1 MSNNTT
7 YENSFFKIGLF
18 NANGLTYEAI
28 DNIINYLPLHTNI
41 LFITETWLLSPR
53 RLNTDWE
60 QQNTY
65 GTKRLNS
72 YTGQDGL
79 SYIVHPGFP
88 FPVIPIINNNPQH
101 NKYTISCRIQNLIIH
116 CFYLP
121 PRVSDSLCMT
131 IIQSFID
138 QYDVIFCGDF
148 NARMGI
154 LTGDYRTTN
163 TTQTPRTNNRGNLM
177 LPLII
182 NNGLT
187 LWNEKLCYGIPTYL
201 TGTTNSTTNVK
212 SSIIDFFLTTTT
224 DKFLCPEMSIATDLS
239 LGSDHKLVTFGFQY
253 QFNQPTVTTE
263 QQHPRKLWKIKKLK
277 PKEKRYINNYRDKII
292 FFFQNRVEP
301 LFEQPSPSINL
312 INTTIVESIQQAL
325 DSSVGEQKKRKKH
338 WRWFWNEHLQEEAT
352 KREQLY
358 KKWNRAHGINKIE
371 YWKSHLEQ
379 SEKVRSLIKQ
389 YKNKYF
395 RSFCNKLLTD
405 EYSKT
410 LQKLKTIRRSRDK
423 TVTFQNENGPA
434 AAAEIMVTKLNN
446 IFKGPQDNIL
456 ATLDRYPDMGPSI
469 FDGINT
475 GTNITTEST
484 QLDENGNSLP
494 FTLWHIQQ
502 AIEDLP
508 TNKAPGIDHLKAE
521 MFKPINEHLS
531 KILFKFYDLCWK
543 QGKTPKDW
551 NHYGEKK

>member
-1 MSNNTT
+1 MRSNELRKKLTLLGIDNIQVLDVYCPDWSVAAILVHEKYVETIMDKFSKAKIELKSDYNHMDPIHIRDPKLQSLTIEEKLEQSKKIFNNNMMRALSGMRYTARYSVARCFFRDNLITLEQLQSILKGNTSNNNINNT
-7 YENSFFKIGLF
+7 
-18 NANGLTYEAI
+18 I

-138 QYDVIFCGDF
+138 QYDDSEYDVIFCGDF

-263 QQHPRKLWKIKKLK
+263 QQHPRKLWRIKKL
-277 PKEKRYINNYRDKII
+277 
-292 FFFQNRVEP
+292 
-301 LFEQPSPSINL
+301 
-312 INTTIVESIQQAL
+312 
-325 DSSVGEQKKRKKH
+325 
-338 WRWFWNEHLQEEAT
+338 
-352 KREQLY
+352 
-358 KKWNRAHGINKIE
+358 
-371 YWKSHLEQ
+371 
-379 SEKVRSLIKQ
+379 
-389 YKNKYF
+389 
-395 RSFCNKLLTD
+395 
-405 EYSKT
+405 
-410 LQKLKTIRRSRDK
+410 
-423 TVTFQNENGPA
+423 
-434 AAAEIMVTKLNN
+434 
-446 IFKGPQDNIL
+446 
-456 ATLDRYPDMGPSI
+456 
-469 FDGINT
+469 
-475 GTNITTEST
+475 
-484 QLDENGNSLP
+484 
-494 FTLWHIQQ
+494 
-502 AIEDLP
+502 
-508 TNKAPGIDHLKAE
+508 
-521 MFKPINEHLS
+521 
-531 KILFKFYDLCWK
+531 
-543 QGKTPKDW
+543 
-551 NHYGEKK
+551 